1 MGWEMIKQTDISI
14 AGKKF
19 YLIAG
24 ASFSRFG
31 IGFSADKY
39 TISIDL
45 GFVWLAVEL

>member
-1 MGWEMIKQTDISI
+1 MIKQTDVSI